1 MSGMR
6 VTFWSARLTRLAILT
21 VTGATAL
28 SVAACGA
35 PNNTKPAT
43 SASPTSSAA
52 TPPSASANGKGW
64 VSGMIASVSGDAIQ
78 VTQQTGN
85 ATVDFTPSTK
95 ITELTSAQLTD
106 VTAGSCVAVRPTRES
121 ADTGGTITAKSV
133 RVSPAAEGK
142 CPEPKHR
149 AGIAGTVASVA
160 DNTITV
166 NGTDA
171 NGNSSSSTVT
181 VTDTTKY
188 TKQAATDAQALAQ
201 GKCIAARGT
210 QDNTGTLQAMTI
222 SVQQADNGNCP
233 QPGGRRHPH

>member
-1 MSGMR
+1 VPG
-6 VTFWSARLTRLAILT
+6 TQTRR
-21 VTGATAL
+21 
-28 SVAACGA
+28 
-35 PNNTKPAT
+35 
-43 SASPTSSAA
+43 
-52 TPPSASANGKGW
+52 
-64 VSGMIASVSGDAIQ
+64 GD
-78 VTQQTGN
+78 
-85 ATVDFTPSTK
+85 S
-95 ITELTSAQLTD
+95 
-106 VTAGSCVAVRPTRES
+106 RP
-121 ADTGGTITAKSV
+121 
-133 RVSPAAEGK
+133 
-142 CPEPKHR
+142 
-149 AGIAGTVASVA
+149 VASVA

-222 SVQQADNGNCP
+222 SVRQADNGNCP